1 MSDTTKDSGELN
13 ELHAEK
19 GRLYARYFADR
30 PERLASNPPE
40 TDVVVGALLDEVKQ
54 LRTRVAQL
62 EESDKTLRAD
72 MARKDAVLATAG
84 VQLVTKLTRSSFF
97 RMRLFKRIGEV
108 IVRTFN
114 RAVK

>member
-1 MSDTTKDSGELN
+1 MSDTTRDSGELN
-13 ELHAEK
+13 ALHAEK

-30 PERLASNPPE
+30 PARLASNPPE
-40 TDVVVGALLDEVKQ
+40 TDVVVAELLDEVKQ

-72 MARKDAVLATAG
+72 AARKDAVLATAG
-84 VQLVTKLTRSSFF
+84 VQLVMKLTRSRLF
-97 RMRLFKRIGEV
+97 RMRLLKRIGEV